1 MADWT
6 KLISL
11 IVLLWLFGS
20 FDNVDYFFFLGS
32 SEFGCRLKRMKISV
46 YIFEDQTK
54 KISKNWFWGEVVGI
68 VICLD

>member
-20 FDNVDYFFFLGS
+20 FDNVDYFFLGS

-54 KISKNWFWGEVVGI
+54 KFRKLVLGRGWNCDLS
-68 VICLD
+68 

>member
-11 IVLLWLFGS
+11 IVLLWLFGG

-54 KISKNWFWGEVVGI
+54 KISKNWFWGGLE
-68 VICLD
+68 L

>member
-54 KISKNWFWGEVVGI
+54 KNFEKLVLGGGGWNCDLS
-68 VICLD
+68 

>member
-1 MADWT
+1 MLT
-6 KLISL
+6 T
-11 IVLLWLFGS
+11 
-20 FDNVDYFFFLGS
+20 FFLGS

-54 KISKNWFWGEVVGI
+54 KNFEKLVLGEVVGI

>member
-1 MADWT
+1 
-6 KLISL
+6 
-11 IVLLWLFGS
+11 
-20 FDNVDYFFFLGS
+20 
-32 SEFGCRLKRMKISV
+32 MKISV

>member
-20 FDNVDYFFFLGS
+20 FDNVDYFLGS

-54 KISKNWFWGEVVGI
+54 ISKNWFWGLE
-68 VICLD
+68 L